1 MVTIIA
7 RHTFLRRVFGAAMLD
22 PATYEEVEADK
33 TATIQAAA
41 TVILS
46 SVAAGVGIRELGA
59 QTLPTVAVVSAIAL
73 LMWVAWALITFGIG
87 VRIMPGPQTRSTA
100 GELLRTIGFATAPG
114 CLRVLG
120 VVPGAT
126 IPVFAVTAIWMLAAM
141 LVAVRQALDYRS
153 TARAVAVCVLGWM
166 LVIAVAIA
174 LGLVFGPTLTGARAA
189 GAATDFTRS

>member
-33 TATIQAAA
+33 TATVQAAA

-46 SVAAGVGIRELGA
+46 SVAAGVGVRELGA
-59 QTLPTVAVVSAIAL
+59 QTLPTVAFVSAIAL
-73 LMWVAWALITFGIG
+73 LTWVAWALLTFGIG
-87 VRIMPGPQTRSTA
+87 VRIMPEPQTRSSV

-120 VVPGAT
+120 VLPGVT
-126 IPVFAVTAIWMLAAM
+126 IPVFAVTAVWMLAAM
-141 LVAVRQALDYRS
+141 VVAVRQALDYQT
-153 TARAVAVCVLGWM
+153 TARAVAVCILGWV
-166 LVIAVAIA
+166 LAIAVAVA
-174 LGLVFGPTLTGARAA
+174 LGLMFGPTLV
-189 GAATDFTRS
+189 